1 MEEERRQSAMEQSA
15 KLAEINRLRVQL
27 QANAGIVTD
36 QPITIHSNRPIRH
49 TTAQTNGGVSWLGSL
64 LGFYSPS
71 ATVQSHGHSGST
83 KKGHVPRVL
92 KV

>member
-27 QANAGIVTD
+27 QVNAGVVSD
-36 QPITIHSNRPIRH
+36 QPVAIPPSRHIQHSNVQ
-49 TTAQTNGGVSWLGSL
+49 ASSGVSWLGSL
-64 LGFYSPS
+64 LGFYSPVS
-71 ATVQSHGHSGST
+71 ARQAHNVVGG